1 MADVIMRRS
10 AMARSPFVDVL
21 GWDPFRSLFASTNGG
36 HGIEVT
42 RSESGYD
49 VELPVAGYA
58 PEQIEVTLDEHVLTI
73 AGKAEKRQ
81 FTRSLL
87 LPEEIAQEQIAART
101 EHGLLHLTLPFHP
114 KAQPRKIAIS
124 SN

>member
-1 MADVIMRRS
+1 MADLMMRRP
-10 AMARSPFVDVL
+10 ALARGSLVDVL
-21 GWDPFRSLFASTNGG
+21 GWDPFRSLFASSTGVQG
-36 HGIEVT
+36 VEVT
-42 RSESGYD
+42 RSESGYT

-58 PEQIEVTLDEHVLTI
+58 PEQIEVTLEDHVLTI
-73 AGKAEKRQ
+73 SGKAEKRQ

-87 LPEEIAQEQIAART
+87 LSDEIDQEQIAAKT
-101 EHGLLHLTLPFHP
+101 EHGLLQLTLPFHK